1 MLKTHK
7 LSNNLRIV
15 AEKAESVKSFTLGI
29 WIKAGSRNET
39 PNNNGI
45 SHFIE
50 HMLFK
55 GTTNRTALEL
65 AESIENVG
73 GQINAFTGKEA
84 TCYYIKA
91 LDEHLPLA
99 FDILSDMLF
108 NSTFSIDDIDKEKGV
123 VLEEINM
130 CLDSPEDTLNDL
142 HTYATWKD
150 DSLSLPILGSKKT
163 VSSFTRDAIVEYI
176 DSNYTPERA
185 VISIS
190 GSFNEDELLSL
201 ANTYF
206 GKWKSASN
214 NNTVTYSN
222 PVIHQDFLHKET
234 EIEQLHISLG
244 LKGYPLGNELGYTLT
259 LLGNIL
265 GGGSSSILFQ
275 KLREELGLCY
285 SVYTYTTAYNNA
297 GTLNIYA
304 GLSPK
309 ATATAVE
316 VIKDELLKLSEE
328 GITPELLEI
337 TKNKLKGSYIL
348 GLESTSSRM
357 FANGRNLLFMDKTY
371 SQQDIIDKIDNI
383 TMDKVNKVIKECITP
398 GLLNGAFVGNTSEIN
413 QALTLLES

>member
-1 MLKTHK
+1 MLKIHK

-15 AEKAESVKSFTLGI
+15 AEKSDSVKSFTLGI
-29 WIKAGSRNET
+29 WIKAGSRNE
-39 PNNNGI
+39 NLINNGI

-55 GTTNRTALEL
+55 GTKKRTALEL
-65 AESIENVG
+65 AEAIENVG
-73 GQINAFTGKEA
+73 GQINAFTGREA

-91 LDEHLPLA
+91 LDEYLPLA

-108 NSTFSIDDIDKEKGV
+108 NSSFSLEDIEKEKGV

-130 CLDSPEDTLNDL
+130 CDDSPEDVLSDL
-142 HTYATWKD
+142 HTYATWQE
-150 DSLSLPILGSKKT
+150 DSLSLPILGSKKS
-163 VSSFTRDAIVEYI
+163 VSSLTRDAIVEYL

-190 GSFNEDELLSL
+190 GNFNEEKLLTL

-206 GKWKSASN
+206 GDWKSNSKSSI
-214 NNTVTYSN
+214 VEYSK
-222 PVIHQDFLHKET
+222 PTIHHNFLHKDKD
-234 EIEQLHISLG
+234 IEQLHISLG
-244 LKGYPLGNELGYTLT
+244 LKGYPLGNELGYTST
-259 LLGNIL
+259 LIGNIL

-285 SVYTYTTAYNNA
+285 SIYTYTTAYNNG

-304 GLSPK
+304 GLSPQHG
-309 ATATAVE
+309 AIAAE
-316 VIKDELLKLSEE
+316 VIKDELNKLSEE

-337 TKNKLKGSYIL
+337 TKKKLKGSYIL

-357 FANGRNLLFMDKTY
+357 FANGRNILFMDKTY

-383 TMDKVNKVIKECITP
+383 TMEKVNKVIKECITP

-413 QALTLLES
+413 QVLTVIKN